1 MASSMGKKSRIGLEM
16 QNITTVSFD
25 SGNSQHRQDLE
36 GLFLEYSSTVALDIV
51 DKLSSLIYFTGFI
64 LYVDKNPA
72 GFAVCFESFSTYRS
86 QPVLNIHDFMIA
98 KAFRGTGLGKNLLAA
113 IEEHA
118 RKNDM
123 VKITLEVDD
132 DNHVAK
138 KLYARCGF
146 EDHQVVLKSLLHW
159 QKYLN

>member
-1 MASSMGKKSRIGLEM
+1 MK
-16 QNITTVSFD
+16 NITTVSFD
-25 SGNSQHRQDLE
+25 SENSQHRQDLE
-36 GLFLEYSSTVALDIV
+36 RLFLEYSSTVAVDIV
-51 DKLSSLIYFTGFI
+51 DRLSSLTYFIGFI

-72 GFAVCFESFSTYRS
+72 GFSVCFESFSTYRS

-98 KAFRGTGLGKNLLAA
+98 NAFRGAGLGKNLLGA
-113 IEEHA
+113 IEEYA